1 MEATITKYE
10 KRIVDGMHRSFTT
23 QRGKMWA
30 FNIEFSNGTKGECSS
45 TKEEGS
51 YKAGDV
57 VTFDAAEGQYGM
69 KISNIKKVQTGG
81 NTNIVKSTY
90 NDPQTVKDI
99 ALSVCQSFAIKQF
112 EFQMIEPKKLED
124 INAVA
129 KFYQAWCVKDI
140 PESDPK
146 YRDKV
151 SRRYYALQQAIEC
164 MKFPSHGLI
173 KETIKESVPLIIKAA
188 ETMLEVYGNEPAI

>member
-10 KRIVDGMHRSFTT
+10 KRIINGEHRSYSG
-23 QRGKMWA
+23 QKGKMWS

-45 TKEEGS
+45 TREEGA
-51 YKAGDV
+51 YRVGDV
-57 VTFDAAEGQYGM
+57 VTFETSEGQYGTRV
-69 KISNIKKVQTGG
+69 SNIKKVQANG

-99 ALSVCQSFAIKQF
+99 ALSVCQSSAIKQF

-124 INAVA
+124 INTIA

-164 MKFPSHGLI
+164 MKFPSHGLV
-173 KETIKESVPLIIKAA
+173 KETIKESAPLILKAA
-188 ETMLEVYGNEPAI
+188 DTMLEAYGNEPAV